1 MKIRILAIIAVL
13 LFIVT
18 VNTAAAEKTFDIN
31 VFGDYLYV
39 YRGDN
44 VDEIADIIGVGK
56 AELLNEFNKGGLLYF
71 AVSPDNSVRIRL
83 SEYAD
88 NFSVKAVDFS
98 YINDENKQ
106 SFLRS
111 LGDNATLVKSGGR
124 EYAVISEVLS
134 GDSDAYTVTQ
144 YITVCGGKTYYLSCY
159 NEGEGTSGAVEEIF
173 SSLSLYGEN
182 TTDKKV
188 DRTLAAIVIG
198 IVAFAAMAVI
208 MVIGLYRTIKFK
220 EN

>member
-18 VNTAAAEKTFDIN
+18 VNTAAAEKTFNII
-31 VFGDYLYV
+31 VFDDLYAH
-39 YRGDN
+39 RGDN
-44 VDEIADIIGVGK
+44 VDEIADIVGVGE

-88 NFSVKAVDFS
+88 NFSVEAVDFS
-98 YINDENKQ
+98 YIDDKNKQ
-106 SFLRS
+106 SFLKS
-111 LGDNATLVKSGGR
+111 LGDNATLVKSGNR
-124 EYAVISEVLS
+124 EYAVISEVLN

-144 YITVCGGKTYYLSCY
+144 YITICGGKTYYLSCY
-159 NEGEGTSGAVEEIF
+159 NEGEGISEAVEEIF

-198 IVAFAAMAVI
+198 IVAFAAIAVI